1 MTLFLGLVFPLR
13 WPFTWCD
20 IFPLPIIII
29 IVWYLPFIYNY
40 LRVLS
45 PLHPLITCDTPIA
58 YAVHG
63 VDYNIL
69 SVTAEQSM
77 ESSTSGYNTTNESG
91 ITAHLEGPHITKKL
105 AYSLG
110 DTSPFCTHPLQQL
123 FASMSLITPKSRS
136 CHTQADSAYMLSC
149 CPIQSPP
156 PLQAKKSCINPCACA
171 IFSLYYIHVYIS
183 IRNLPV

>member
-77 ESSTSGYNTTNESG
+77 ESSPTSGYTTTNESG
-91 ITAHLEGPHITKKL
+91 ITGHLEGPHITKKL
-105 AYSLG
+105 LTHWRWHVPFLHSPSAAAFCLHVIDNPQISL
-110 DTSPFCTHPLQQL
+110 
-123 FASMSLITPKSRS
+123 
-136 CHTQADSAYMLSC
+136 LSHSGWLSIHAVLLSNSI
-149 CPIQSPP
+149 PPSPP
-156 PLQAKKSCINPCACA
+156 SQKILYQPLCLCNILTV
-171 IFSLYYIHVYIS
+171 LYTCVHFYT
-183 IRNLPV
+183 